1 MAKKRTV
8 SIAALEKALNAS
20 RQRVEKLREMR
31 QALLDKIAK
40 VDAEIAALA
49 GEPIDATAEGAAEE
63 APGKPKAKGG
73 KRPKNKMTMKEA
85 IVHVLTE
92 SGEAMGVKEIAQGV
106 LAAGYKTKSK
116 DLPAQIWS
124 TIYTDKTIG
133 RPARGKFQITA
144 KKEEATEEA
153 EPKSEPKPKPKAKR
167 RAKAKSK

>member
-1 MAKKRTV
+1 MAKKTTM
-8 SIAALEKALNAS
+8 SIAALERALNAS
-20 RQRVEKLREMR
+20 KQRVDKLRETR

-49 GEPIDATAEGAAEE
+49 GEPVDTTAEGAAEE

-124 TIYTDKTIG
+124 TIYTDKTIE

-144 KKEEATEEA
+144 KKEADAKEA
-153 EPKSEPKPKPKAKR
+153 EAKSAPKAKR
-167 RAKAKSK
+167 KSKRKSK